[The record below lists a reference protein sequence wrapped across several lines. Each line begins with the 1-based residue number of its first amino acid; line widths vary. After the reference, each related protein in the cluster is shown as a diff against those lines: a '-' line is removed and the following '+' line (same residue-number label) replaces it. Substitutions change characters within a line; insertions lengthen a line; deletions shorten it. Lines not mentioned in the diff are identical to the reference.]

1 MVVYTCDN
9 VIPSQMVSPVVWMKA
24 VVFRRFSMLPHSCSC
39 SFAPWGHDEYSSS
52 ALERGSASNGQSS
65 GLDDGCGLWKL
76 VLHVT
81 QWLVLAAL
89 LHGATAV
96 FLLL

>member
-1 MVVYTCDN
+1 MTA
-9 VIPSQMVSPVVWMKA
+9 A
-24 VVFRRFSMLPHSCSC
+24 VFGRSSMLPHSCSC

-89 LHGATAV
+89 LHGEKRKEKWISSPSHFSPFNCCLSV
-96 FLLL
+96 VL